1 MVNKGVSMAIQTAPS
16 ATTTS
21 WAIDAGHSLAEFGVK
36 HLMVSTTKGRFSEIT
51 GTINLDERNLENS
64 SVDVTINVAS
74 VDTHDEK
81 RDGHLK
87 SADFFDVENHPKIT
101 FKSTKVEP
109 NGKDRLNVT
118 GDLTIRGVTR
128 SVVLDTE
135 FNGRGRSPWG
145 SEVIAYAAQ
154 TSISRKEFG
163 LEWNVALET
172 GGVLVGDKVKISI
185 EAEAVK
191 Q

>member
-1 MVNKGVSMAIQTAPS
+1 MAIQTAPS

>member
-1 MVNKGVSMAIQTAPS
+1 MSSTTVTKQT
-16 ATTTS
+16 TTTS
-21 WAIDAGHSLAEFGVK
+21 TWAIDAGHSYAEFGVK
-36 HLMVSTTKGRFSEIT
+36 HLMVSTTKGRFSDIAGEIT
-51 GTINLDERNLENS
+51 LDESDVSNS

-74 VDTHDEK
+74 IDTHDEK
-81 RDGHLK
+81 RDGHLR
-87 SADFFDVENHPKIT
+87 SADFFDADNFPVIT
-101 FKSTKVEP
+101 FKSTKVEA

-118 GDLTIRGVTR
+118 GDLTIRGVTK
-128 SVVLDTE
+128 SIVLDTE
-135 FNGRGRSPWG
+135 FNGRGKSPWG
-145 SEVIAYAAQ
+145 AEVIAYAAE

-172 GGVLVGDKVKISI
+172 GGVLVGDKVKIAI